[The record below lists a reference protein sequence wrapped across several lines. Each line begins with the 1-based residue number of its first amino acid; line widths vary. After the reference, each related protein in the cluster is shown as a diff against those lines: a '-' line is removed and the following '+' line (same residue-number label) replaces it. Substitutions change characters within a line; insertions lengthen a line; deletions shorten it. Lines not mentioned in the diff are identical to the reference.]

1 MTMSI
6 TGLLRSNLPSTS
18 KSASSPR
25 VSSPLATHSSSLDSG
40 SDNEGS
46 SEEASSSDSSN
57 DSSDEEDEDDSDAEL
72 GKYLAR
78 AKENARRRKLAL
90 VAPATS
96 AASIADSAI
105 AGPSINLEHSDLIH
119 DDDDGE

>member
-1 MTMSI
+1 MSI
-6 TGLLRSNLPSTS
+6 TSLLRSNLPSTS

-46 SEEASSSDSSN
+46 SEEASSFSSSD
-57 DSSDEEDEDDSDAEL
+57 DSSDDEDDSDAEL

-78 AKENARRRKLAL
+78 AKENATRRKLALL

-96 AASIADSAI
+96 NDHADSAI

-119 DDDDGE
+119 DDDEEE

>member
-1 MTMSI
+1 MSI
-6 TGLLRSNLPSTS
+6 TSLLRSNLPSTS

-46 SEEASSSDSSN
+46 SEEEAFSSSDSSEA
-57 DSSDEEDEDDSDAEL
+57 DDDEDSDAEL
-72 GKYLAR
+72 GRYLAR

-90 VAPATS
+90 LVAPATS
-96 AASIADSAI
+96 NNHADSAI

-119 DDDDGE
+119 DDDDEE